1 LRCCNRKKKEDF
13 LETSEEI
20 SSDSDTDFKIPFSV
34 LSTEEKETR
43 LCYLWSRMIQR
54 ARGAS
59 SLVSKLKNLREKIAI
74 FGQAKKQKQ
83 TLKEKELKD
92 QKPTCLIDPKTSVWK
107 NYWNLYISV
116 LLIYSVIF
124 VPVKVS
130 FFDES
135 STGMIAWDFIVDASF
150 ATDIIFTFLTGYEK
164 KDQTVETD
172 KRVIAQQYLK
182 MWFWI
187 DILSTFP
194 VGIFEMGF
202 F

>member
-1 LRCCNRKKKEDF
+1 
-13 LETSEEI
+13 
-20 SSDSDTDFKIPFSV
+20 
-34 LSTEEKETR
+34 
-43 LCYLWSRMIQR
+43 
-54 ARGAS
+54 
-59 SLVSKLKNLREKIAI
+59 
-74 FGQAKKQKQ
+74 
-83 TLKEKELKD
+83 
-92 QKPTCLIDPKTSVWK
+92 VWK

-150 ATDIIFTFLTGYEK
+150 ATDIIFTFFTGYEK

-194 VGIFEMGF
+194 VGIFEMSF